1 MGLEIPK
8 EVLQRMHLAESQPDK
23 FEILRDW
30 AISEGITFEARKDG
44 SYVAVRDG
52 EELVLKEPDPE
63 LVN

>member
-1 MGLEIPK
+1 
-8 EVLQRMHLAESQPDK
+8 MHLAESQPDK